1 MSTAKK
7 PDSAAQTQAAGAA
20 LMVRLTVTLF
30 AICAVCAL
38 LLGLVNAATAER
50 IDQVAAEKKK
60 AAMSA
65 VLASESYEQVA
76 YTGSDPTIVEAYKAG
91 DAGYVLQVAPSGS
104 FGGGLVIMVG
114 VNSDMSVSG
123 VEIVASNETSGLG
136 ANAKKPWFR
145 EQFVGMS
152 GEVKVT
158 KDGGE
163 IDALTGATITSRAV
177 SAGVTSALA
186 AAATLD

>member
-1 MSTAKK
+1 MTVSNAKVQKQDSSTMV
-7 PDSAAQTQAAGAA
+7 
-20 LMVRLTVTLF
+20 MVRLTVTLF
-30 AICAVCAL
+30 AICAVCAV
-38 LLGLVNAATAER
+38 LLGLTNMATKDTIER
-50 IDQVAAEKKK
+50 VAKEKKE

-65 VLASESYEQVA
+65 VLPAESYDQVA
-76 YTGSDPTIVEAYKAG
+76 YTGTDTTILEAYKAG
-91 DAGYVLQVAPSGS
+91 SAGYVLQVAPAGS
-104 FGGGLVIMVG
+104 FGGGLEIMVG
-114 VNSDMSVSG
+114 ISKDGDNLTVSG

-136 ANAKKPWFR
+136 ANAKKPAFR
-145 EQFVGMS
+145 EQFIGKS

>member
-1 MSTAKK
+1 MTMSKTAKPK
-7 PDSAAQTQAAGAA
+7 QADSSMMV
-20 LMVRLTVTLF
+20 MVRLTVTLF

-38 LLGLVNAATAER
+38 LLGLTNMATKDR
-50 IDQVAAEKKK
+50 IAQVAAEKKE

-65 VLASESYEQVA
+65 VLPAGSYEQVA
-76 YTGSDPTIVEAYKAG
+76 YTGTDTTILEAYKAG
-91 DAGYVLQVAPSGS
+91 SAGYVLQVAPSGS
-104 FGGGLVIMVG
+104 FGGGLKIMVG
-114 VNSDMSVSG
+114 VNSDMTVSG
-123 VEIVASNETSGLG
+123 VEIVESSETSGLG
-136 ANAKKPWFR
+136 ANAKKPDWR
-145 EQFVGMS
+145 AQFTGKS

>member
-1 MSTAKK
+1 MTVSNAKVQK
-7 PDSAAQTQAAGAA
+7 QAQDSSVMV
-20 LMVRLTVTLF
+20 MVRLTATLF

-38 LLGLVNAATAER
+38 LLGAVDAGTRDR
-50 IDQVAAEKKK
+50 IEQVKADKKN

-65 VLASESYEQVA
+65 VLPADSYEQVA
-76 YTGSDPTIVEAYKAG
+76 YTGTDTTIREAYKAG

-114 VNSDMSVSG
+114 VNSDMTVSG
-123 VEIVASNETSGLG
+123 VEIVESSETSGLG
-136 ANAKKPWFR
+136 ANAKKPVFR
-145 EQFVGMS
+145 DQFTGKS

-158 KDGGE
+158 KDGGD